1 MGPRLLSS
9 WGRGCRFV
17 RPFVCGCES
26 LCLDPDAPT
35 LMPIKGMHGS
45 NDGGIPLPCFPGND
59 RKSGVEN
66 CTKSIVFF
74 PLPKYDLFS
83 LICNLQIFR
92 YELTTNRRET
102 VVHLSFQTN
111 VQHHFDLDFRY
122 AELIYKITQY
132 DILLSDDTPFKIHRY
147 CRQ

>member
-1 MGPRLLSS
+1 MVAFLFRVFQVTIENPAWRTVRNLS
-9 WGRGCRFV
+9 
-17 RPFVCGCES
+17 
-26 LCLDPDAPT
+26 
-35 LMPIKGMHGS
+35 
-45 NDGGIPLPCFPGND
+45 
-59 RKSGVEN
+59 
-66 CTKSIVFF
+66 
-74 PLPKYDLFS
+74 KYDLFS